1 MTPINIYFAILPNS
15 RETFASCFSGSI
27 DEAGIKL
34 REIATGVE
42 WWGANGNYY
51 VETEIDRPCL
61 ITAQAWYMAINSGII
76 VEGNIPGIILG
87 SPDPGFDACLALV
100 GLQRWDYVAPP
111 QPPAPPAP
119 PNGNG
124 T

>member
-1 MTPINIYFAILPNS
+1 MTPINIYFAILPAS
-15 RETFASCFSGSI
+15 RETFAGCFSGNI

-34 REIATGVE
+34 REIATGDE

-51 VETEIDRPCL
+51 LETEIHRPCL
-61 ITAQAWYMAINSGII
+61 ISAQAWYIAINSGII
-76 VEGNIPGIILG
+76 VEGNLPDIVLG
-87 SPDPGFDACLALV
+87 SPDPGFEAFIAAC
-100 GLQRWDYVAPP
+100 GLELWTDT
-111 QPPAPPAP
+111 PAP